1 MNEVE
6 RLAREW
12 LEHALEDLLA
22 AETHHQ
28 HGELAPRTVC
38 WFAQQAA
45 EKAMKALLVLD
56 QIEYPFTHDLVATH
70 ERLPRPLDAAA
81 RHDLRRISEF
91 AIRGRYPGPWPQPD
105 REDAA
110 DALAAAREIVE
121 ETQRRFEPGPR
132 REPGEDS

>member
-12 LEHALEDLLA
+12 LEHALEDLRA
-22 AETHHQ
+22 AETHHRQ
-28 HGELAPRTVC
+28 AELAPRTTC

-56 QIEYPFTHDLVATH
+56 QIEYPLTHDLVETH
-70 ERLPRPLDAAA
+70 SRLPQPLDAAS
-81 RHDLRRISEF
+81 RHDLRRLSEF
-91 AIRGRYPGPWPQPD
+91 AISGRYPGPWPQPA
-105 REDAA
+105 RPDAV

-121 ETQRRFEPGPR
+121 ETRRRFDGA
-132 REPGEDS
+132 